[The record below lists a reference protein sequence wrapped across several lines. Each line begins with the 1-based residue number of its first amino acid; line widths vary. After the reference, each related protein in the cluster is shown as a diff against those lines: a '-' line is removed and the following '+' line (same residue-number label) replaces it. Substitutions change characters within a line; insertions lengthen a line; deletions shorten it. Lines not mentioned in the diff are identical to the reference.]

1 MSSLVPTT
9 LEQGHWVAQV
19 PGPCGGGGWGLA
31 LRPGVLVRNP
41 QGSVRETEAQG
52 QDPPGDT

>member
-19 PGPCGGGGWGLA
+19 PGPRGGGGRGLA

-52 QDPPGDT
+52 AGPTWDT